1 MVTSII
7 LDAAQIFLFTI
18 EPSNYYGF
26 CFKWVKIGLGAVHEM
41 RWLT

>member
-1 MVTSII
+1 MKHGFDIHYS
-7 LDAAQIFLFTI
+7 I